1 MIRSMNV
8 RLISAGLCSALILT
22 CCTPS
27 PAKTPPDTPVDNTP
41 DVPDVPDVPDPE
53 DPNGL
58 TDRNPRPTDAFGAAP
73 TRLRRLRDGQYRNA
87 VQQLLGSAAAAVALP
102 PVDVP
107 LNGFLAV
114 GAAEL
119 ALSGIGVDS
128 YEASATAV
136 AAVASVD
143 PSSPARAIC
152 LSADAACYTQIV
164 RTLGRRAFRRTL
176 SDSDV
181 TAYAGLGVTA
191 ANAYAA
197 LVDQPFDKGLE
208 FIVLALLQSP
218 HFLYIVEVGDEAQAP
233 DARSLTGAELAT
245 RLAFFITDGPPSDAL
260 LDAGEAGSLSS
271 PTVLD
276 ATARELLA
284 QPEARAAVRNAF
296 RERLQLLD
304 FQTLN
309 RPDPALTPSVRTA
322 MVEESL
328 RLIDDVVFDRNSDLR
343 ELFSTTT
350 TFVNDEL
357 AAYYGF
363 PLPGSGAFFSR
374 VQTPAAEGRAGLL
387 TRGAFLTRFAHNNRS
402 SPTLRGKFI
411 RENLLCAS
419 VPAPPNDVT
428 TTLPEQI
435 DDNLPRTTRDRMA
448 AHMTEPRCAACHETM
463 DPLGFALEHYD
474 QFGHYRTHENGLP
487 IDSSA
492 AVDGEAADD
501 ATGFMG
507 LLKNR
512 SDMASC
518 LVRALYRHGTGTIEE
533 SGQEAA
539 LYDVDTAFFA
549 SGLKLQEAMVAIAV
563 SDSFGIVSLTARAS
577 PEGEN

>member
-1 MIRSMNV
+1 MR
-8 RLISAGLCSALILT
+8 
-22 CCTPS
+22 
-27 PAKTPPDTPVDNTP
+27 
-41 DVPDVPDVPDPE
+41 
-53 DPNGL
+53 
-58 TDRNPRPTDAFGAAP
+58 
-73 TRLRRLRDGQYRNA
+73 
-87 VQQLLGSAAAAVALP
+87 QLLGTAAATVALP

-119 ALSGIGVDS
+119 ALSGIGVDT
-128 YEASATAV
+128 YEASAIAV
-136 AAVASVD
+136 SAAASVD
-143 PSSPARAIC
+143 PSSPARSVC
-152 LSADAACYTQIV
+152 QTADAACYTRIV
-164 RTLGRRAFRRTL
+164 RTLGRRAWRRTL
-176 SDSDV
+176 TEGEVS
-181 TAYAGLGVTA
+181 AHAAIGVTA
-191 ANAYAA
+191 ATAYTG
-197 LVDQPFDKGLE
+197 LVERPFDKGLE
-208 FIVLALLQSP
+208 FILLALLQSP
-218 HFLYIVEVGDEAQAP
+218 YFIYIVEIGEEDQDPE
-233 DARSLTGAELAT
+233 ARSLTGAELAT
-245 RLAFFITDGPPSDAL
+245 RLSFFITDSPPTDAL

-271 PTVLD
+271 PATLEATV
-276 ATARELLA
+276 RELLA
-284 QPEARAAVRNAF
+284 RPEARTALRNAF
-296 RERLQLLD
+296 RERLQLQN
-304 FQTLN
+304 FQTLD
-309 RPDPALTPSVRTA
+309 RTDPALTSTVRTA

-328 RLIDDVVFDRNSDLR
+328 KLIDDVVWDRNVDLR

-363 PLPGSGAFFSR
+363 ALPGSGAFFSR

-419 VPAPPNDVT
+419 VPAPPNDVS

-474 QFGHYRTHENGLP
+474 QFGRYRTHENGLP

-492 AVDGEAADD
+492 ELDGDAAPD
-501 ATGFMG
+501 AAGFMG
-507 LLKNR
+507 ILKNR

-518 LVRALYRHGTGTIEE
+518 IVRALYRHGTGTIEVQ
-533 SGQEAA
+533 GQEAA
-539 LYDVDTAFFA
+539 LYDVDTAFLS
-549 SGLKLQEAMVAIAV
+549 SGMKLQEALVGIV
-563 SDSFGIVSLTARAS
+563 LSDAFGIVSLTAAPVS